1 MKASISLDDIWQQ
14 SLPMMRG
21 AVGENFFD
29 LWLSPT
35 KLVSLKDGQATVEVP
50 NRFYKEW
57 IEDYHPELIQSA
69 IKSVTDSD
77 VSLKFR
83 IADREDPA
91 QKKIDAKI
99 ENRKSKLA
107 RKGIFLNP
115 RYTFENFVSGPS
127 NGVAYEAAKAVAQEP
142 GRKYNP
148 MFVYGGVGLGKTHL
162 ITAIGNR
169 IVDLAPDLQVLY
181 VSAEQFTTEVVSA
194 FRHNKAE
201 ELKRK
206 YRNLDVL
213 LIDDV
218 QYVEN
223 KDYTQEELFHTI
235 NALYERQKQIV
246 LSSDRPPK
254 EIRQVTDRLRSRFS
268 MGLTAD
274 IQLPEFELR
283 RGIIEKKAAENG
295 IDVPPDVVDLVA
307 HKVKTNVRDMEGCL
321 IRLGAHSSLTGSPIN
336 VAMAK
341 TVLRDII
348 QDSDKPLTVDGI
360 LKGVAEHFGLKA
372 AELKARKRTKG
383 IAQPRQIAM
392 YLARELTEQSLS
404 DIGKQMGGKDHATVI
419 YACKQVEKRRAAD
432 ENYDRMVETLRNNIK
447 A

>member
-1 MKASISLDDIWQQ
+1 MTASLEDIWQK
-14 SLPMMRG
+14 SLPLMKG
-21 AVGENFFD
+21 EVGENVFD
-29 LWLSPT
+29 LWLSPA
-35 KLVSLKDGQATVEVP
+35 KLVALKDGQATVEVP

-57 IEDYHPELIQSA
+57 IEDYHPELIQTA
-69 IKSVTDSD
+69 LKGVTDSE
-77 VSLKFR
+77 VAVKFR
-83 IADREDPA
+83 IADKEDPA

-99 ENRKSKLA
+99 ENRKTKLA
-107 RKGIFLNP
+107 RKGIYLNP
-115 RYTFENFVSGPS
+115 RYTFDSFVVGPS
-127 NGVAYEAAKAVAQEP
+127 NQIAHAAARAVAKNL
-142 GRKYNP
+142 GRLYNP
-148 MFVYGGVGLGKTHL
+148 LFVYGGVGLGKTHL
-162 ITAIGNR
+162 ITAVGNA
-169 IVDLAPDLQVLY
+169 IVDRTRDLQVLY

-194 FRHNKAE
+194 FRHNKSE

-283 RGIIEKKAAENG
+283 AGIIQKKAAENG
-295 IDVPPDVVDLVA
+295 ISIPPDVVELIA
-307 HKVKTNVRDMEGCL
+307 QKVRTNVRDMEGCL
-321 IRLGAHSSLTGSPIN
+321 IRLGAHASLTGNPIN
-336 VAMAK
+336 LSMAK
-341 TVLRDII
+341 TVLKDMI
-348 QDSDKPLTVDGI
+348 QDADKPLTVEGI
-360 LKGVAEHFGLKA
+360 LKAVAEHFGLKT
-372 AELKARKRTKG
+372 AELKARKRTRG

-392 YLARELTEQSLS
+392 YLARELTEFSLS
-404 DIGKQMGGKDHATVI
+404 DIGKNMGGKDHATVI
-419 YACKQVEKRRAAD
+419 YACKQVEKRRAGD
-432 ENYDRMVETLRNNIK
+432 ENFDRMVETLRNNIK